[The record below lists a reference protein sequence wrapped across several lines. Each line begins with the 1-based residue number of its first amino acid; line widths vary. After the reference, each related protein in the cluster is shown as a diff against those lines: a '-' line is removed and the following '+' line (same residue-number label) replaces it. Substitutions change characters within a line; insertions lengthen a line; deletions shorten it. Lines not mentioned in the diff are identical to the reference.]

1 MAVLVGKAAPD
12 FTAVAVMGNN
22 DINENFT
29 LSKHIKNKAAV
40 VFFYPLD
47 FTFVCPTELE
57 DLATDCMAVWE
68 SPQSEKSSQI
78 LHRILN
84 LQHYLAVTGNW
95 SDFLELVG
103 VAPQDWDQSEEGC
116 R

>member
-1 MAVLVGKAAPD
+1 MNNTPTNPKPTSAPGTILDKNAFTDKLVELMMARRTKTQG
-12 FTAVAVMGNN
+12 
-22 DINENFT
+22 
-29 LSKHIKNKAAV
+29 
-40 VFFYPLD
+40 
-47 FTFVCPTELE
+47 FVTETELE
-57 DLATDCMAVWE
+57 DLATDCMAVWA